1 MIVDDR
7 NKIIL
12 YHVRMLKIA
21 KIGNF
26 WYVPGGPYSQALFFT
41 AIDEILRRGVGNLT
55 SGTDYFGD
63 LFY

>member
-21 KIGNF
+21 KIGNVRH
-26 WYVPGGPYSQALFFT
+26 VPGLMSIEKVGR
-41 AIDEILRRGVGNLT
+41 ILDPCHRIFLRVNLP
-55 SGTDYFGD
+55 
-63 LFY
+63 